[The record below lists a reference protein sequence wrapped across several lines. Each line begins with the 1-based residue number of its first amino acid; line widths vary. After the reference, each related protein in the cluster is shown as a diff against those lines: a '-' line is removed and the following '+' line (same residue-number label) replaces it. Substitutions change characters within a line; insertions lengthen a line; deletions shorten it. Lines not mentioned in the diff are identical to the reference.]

1 MADRADLLACLLIFK
16 RRDKSMSQAQMLSRT
31 EAQIASRLRLY
42 RVLFLISILGNLIVC
57 LWCIFDPVGFARLL
71 SQPDPYPQ
79 SWPRVWGATLLGL
92 HLVYVPGLCNPLFYR
107 WPNWSSIAIKFFM
120 PIIFVSSGR
129 YFYPF
134 AVWDFSF
141 GVILL
146 VAYYRLTVA
155 HATGN
160 P

>member
-1 MADRADLLACLLIFK
+1 
-16 RRDKSMSQAQMLSRT
+16 MSQAQTLSWTRAHT
-31 EAQIASRLRLY
+31 LSRLRVY
-42 RVLFLISILGNLIVC
+42 QVLFLISILGNLVVG

-71 SQPDPYPQ
+71 MQPDPFPEA
-79 SWPRVWGATLLGL
+79 WPRVWGATLLGL
-92 HLVYVPGLCNPLFYR
+92 HLVYLPGLCNPLFYR

-120 PIIFVSSGR
+120 VIIFLSSGR

-146 VAYYRLTVA
+146 AAYYRLMLAEVR
-155 HATGN
+155 GE